1 MAEINY
7 YADIAM
13 NSSDIQMNKNE
24 LQLPVID
31 NEATAPSSP
40 VEGQMYFDTTAGD
53 KTMYFYNG
61 TAWIEMDGSG
71 SGVATIVGGDGID
84 AVKAGTVVTLD
95 STASLS
101 TSAGSFV
108 DFTGSTLTAATG
120 AIAITG
126 DLSATG
132 TPSGATFLRGD
143 NVWATPA
150 GSYTSWTLGA
160 TTGPDN
166 EILDGD
172 DVDIVGTSGIATSIA
187 TVGAKSTVTI
197 DLSDTAVTPG
207 SYTYASLTVDQQG
220 RLTAASSGTAPVT
233 YTLPVSAGG
242 GNSAV
247 VTLDASS
254 GTDSTVTFNGTT
266 NQIAISESTGNNGS
280 ITVGLPN
287 NVVVAGD
294 LTVSG
299 GDITLG
305 GTGRIQGIDT
315 VSAGT
320 DAASKA
326 YVDALVT
333 GGLTFKDGFNAGSGA
348 IDGGGNLTTGA
359 TRVAISVGDYYV
371 VTTSGSFYGS
381 VSLDDGDSVICKQ
394 DAAVGTSDIND
405 WVIVQSDEGVSQF
418 SSGNSIS
425 ASTGQA
431 ITSQT
436 ASVGSVS
443 VQSFAYDGGTNVGH
457 VPTGGS
463 GTTFL
468 RGDGNWV
475 TPTNTGITSISATT
489 NGGALG
495 ASNTLTVNGQLT
507 LAWAGNTGS
516 YVRGDG
522 SLATF
527 PTIPQGDIT
536 EVQSATATA
545 QRGIKV
551 TSPAGPIPVVGL
563 DIIGQTNLASAPATD
578 DELIIYD
585 TSAATNKAVTIANLA
600 SAVQGNN
607 GYATTITAWGGTITH
622 SLGSFD
628 VTVQLYDDTSKETIY
643 AEIDRTTTNAIVV
656 DGNGAVPTGGVRVL
670 VSKIS

>member
-1 MAEINY
+1 MAGINY
-7 YADIAM
+7 YADILM
-13 NSSDIQMNKNE
+13 IGSDIQMNKNE

-61 TAWIEMDGSG
+61 TAWVEMDGSG
-71 SGVATIVGGDGID
+71 SGVSSFKATDGTFID
-84 AVKAGTVVTLD
+84 FAPNA
-95 STASLS
+95 LS
-101 TSAGSFV
+101 
-108 DFTGSTLTAATG
+108 TG
-120 AIAITG
+120 AINLTG

-132 TPSGATFLRGD
+132 TPNANTFLRGD
-143 NVWATPA
+143 NVWATPS

-160 TTGPDN
+160 TTGSDN
-166 EILDGD
+166 EIEDGD

-187 TVGAKSTVTI
+187 TVGAKSTVTV

-242 GNSAV
+242 GNSAI

-266 NQIAISESTGNNGS
+266 GQIAISESTGNNGS

-287 NVVVAGD
+287 DVVIAGD

-315 VSAGT
+315 VTAGT

-326 YVDALVT
+326 YVDGLVT

-348 IDGGGNLTTGA
+348 IDGGGNLTTGGS
-359 TRVAISVGDYYV
+359 RVAISVGDYYV
-371 VTTSGSFYGS
+371 VTTGGSFYGS
-381 VSLDDGDSVICKQ
+381 VTLDDGDSVICKQ
-394 DAAVGTSDIND
+394 DAAAGTSDIND

-418 SSGNSIS
+418 SSNSLGGNSS
-425 ASTGQA
+425 GQA

-436 ASVGSVS
+436 ASVGSVT
-443 VQSFAYDGGTNVGH
+443 VQSFAYNGGSNIGH
-457 VPTGGS
+457 VPPS
-463 GTTFL
+463 GTNTTFL

-475 TPTNTGITSISATT
+475 TPTNTGITSIAATT
-489 NGGALG
+489 DGDSLG
-495 ASNTLTVNGQLT
+495 VSNTLINNGTLT
-507 LAWAGNTGS
+507 LEWQGNTAS

-536 EVQSATATA
+536 DVLPATQSDERGIIVTAT
-545 QRGIKV
+545 G
-551 TSPAGPIPVVGL
+551 GPQPKVGL
-563 DIIGQTNLASAPATD
+563 DIKGTANLGSAPATG

-585 TSAATNKAVTIANLA
+585 VSADTNVALTIANLA
-600 SAVQGNN
+600 SAIQGNN
-607 GYATTITAWGGTITH
+607 GYATTITAWGGTTTH
-622 SLGSFD
+622 NLGTYD
-628 VTVQLYDDTSKETIY
+628 VNVQLYDNTTKETIY
-643 AEIDRTTTNAIVV
+643 ADIDRTTTNAIVV

>member
-61 TAWIEMDGSG
+61 TAWVEMDGSG
-71 SGVATIVGGDGID
+71 SGVSSLIAGAGI
-84 AVKAGTVVTLD
+84 GI
-95 STASLS
+95 S
-101 TSAGSFV
+101 
-108 DFTGSTLTAATG
+108 AATG
-120 AIAITG
+120 NVTVSNTG
-126 DLSATG
+126 VLSVSTSDGTFIDLTPNTASTGAVTVSADLSATG
-132 TPSGATFLRGD
+132 TPSDQKFLRGD

-160 TTGPDN
+160 TTGSDN

-187 TVGAKSTVTI
+187 TAGVKSTVTI

-242 GNSAV
+242 ANSAII
-247 VTLDASS
+247 TLDASS

-315 VSAGT
+315 VTDGT

-326 YVDALVT
+326 YVDGLVT

-348 IDGGGNLTTGA
+348 IDGGGNLTTGGS
-359 TRVAISVGDYYV
+359 RVAISVGDYYV

-381 VSLDDGDSVICKQ
+381 VQLDDGDSVICKQ

-418 SSGNSIS
+418 SSGNSVS

-468 RGDGNWV
+468 RGDGTWV
-475 TPTNTGITSISATT
+475 TPTNTGITSINATT
-489 NGGALG
+489 DGDSLET
-495 ASNTLTVNGQLT
+495 SNTLTGDGTLT
-507 LAWAGNTGS
+507 LAWQGNTGS

-536 EVQSATATA
+536 DVLPATQTDEI
-545 QRGIKV
+545 GIIV
-551 TSPAGPIPVVGL
+551 TSSGGPQPKVGL
-563 DIIGQTNLASAPATD
+563 DIKGTANLGAAPATG
-578 DELIIYD
+578 DEIIIYD
-585 TSAATNKAVTIANLA
+585 TSADTNKALTIANLA
-600 SAVQGNN
+600 SAIQGNN
-607 GYATTITAWGGTITH
+607 GYATTITAWGGTTTH
-622 SLGSFD
+622 NLGTFD
-628 VTVQLYDDTSKETIY
+628 VNVQLYDNTTKETIY
-643 AEIDRTTTNAIVV
+643 ADIDRTTTNAIVV

>member
-40 VEGQMYFDTTAGD
+40 VEGQMYFDTTLGD

-61 TAWIEMDGSG
+61 VAWIEMDGTG
-71 SGVATIVGGDGID
+71 SGVTGFTNAN
-84 AVKAGTVVTLD
+84 GTFVSADVVNTNAKGLV
-95 STASLS
+95 ST
-101 TSAGSFV
+101 GV
-108 DFTGSTLTAATG
+108 
-120 AIAITG
+120 I

-197 DLSDTAVTPG
+197 DLSDTAVTPA

-242 GNSAV
+242 GNSAI

-266 NQIAISESTGNNGS
+266 GQIAISESTGNNGS

-287 NVVVAGD
+287 DVVIAGD

-418 SSGNSIS
+418 SSGNSIT
-425 ASTGQA
+425 ASVGQA

-443 VQSFAYDGGTNVGH
+443 VSSFAYDGGTNVGH

-507 LAWAGNTGS
+507 LAWAGNTAS

-536 EVQSATATA
+536 DVLAATQTDEVGIIVSAT
-545 QRGIKV
+545 G
-551 TSPAGPIPVVGL
+551 GPQPKVGL
-563 DIIGQTNLASAPATD
+563 DIKGTANLGAAPATD

-585 TSAATNKAVTIANLA
+585 TSTDTNKAVTIANLA
-600 SAVQGNN
+600 SAIQGNN
-607 GYATTITAWGGTITH
+607 GYATTITAWGGTTTH
-622 SLGSFD
+622 NLGTFD
-628 VTVQLYDDTSKETIY
+628 VNVQLYDDTTKETIY
-643 AEIDRTTTNAIVV
+643 ADIDRTTTNAIVV

>member
-61 TAWIEMDGSG
+61 TAWIEMDGTG
-71 SGVATIVGGDGID
+71 SGVTSVDTTDGTFITLSPKTAQTG
-84 AVKAGTVVTLD
+84 AVVVT
-95 STASLS
+95 A
-101 TSAGSFV
+101 
-108 DFTGSTLTAATG
+108 
-120 AIAITG
+120 
-126 DLSATG
+126 DLNATG
-132 TPSGATFLRGD
+132 TPDNTKFLRGD
-143 NVWATPA
+143 SVWATPA

-160 TTGPDN
+160 TTGSDD

-172 DVDIVGTSGIATSIA
+172 DVDFVGTSGIATSIA
-187 TVGAKSTVTI
+187 TAGAKSTITI

-326 YVDALVT
+326 YVDGLVT

-348 IDGGGNLTTGA
+348 IDGGGNLTTGGS
-359 TRVAISVGDYYV
+359 RVAISVGDYYV

-394 DAAVGTSDIND
+394 DAAAGTSDIND

-418 SSGNSIS
+418 SSGNSVS

-436 ASVGSVS
+436 ASVGSVT
-443 VQSFAYDGGTNVGH
+443 VQSFAYGGGTNVGH
-457 VPTGGS
+457 VPSGGTG
-463 GTTFL
+463 TKFL
-468 RGDGNWV
+468 RGDGTWQV
-475 TPTNTGITSISATT
+475 PTNTGITSISATT

-495 ASNTLTVNGQLT
+495 ASNTLTANGQLT
-507 LAWAGNTGS
+507 LAWAGNTAS

-536 EVQSATATA
+536 DVLAATQTDEI
-545 QRGIKV
+545 GIIV
-551 TSPAGPIPVVGL
+551 TQTGGPQPKVGL
-563 DIIGQTNLASAPATD
+563 DIKGTANLGAAPATG
-578 DELIIYD
+578 DEIIIYD
-585 TSAATNKAVTIANLA
+585 TSTDTNKALTIANLA
-600 SAVQGNN
+600 SAIQGNN
-607 GYATTITAWGGTITH
+607 GYATTITAWGGTTTH
-622 SLGSFD
+622 NLGTFD
-628 VTVQLYDDTSKETIY
+628 VNVQLYDNTTKETIY
-643 AEIDRTTTNAIVV
+643 ADIDRTTTNAIVV

>member
-1 MAEINY
+1 MAGINY
-7 YADIAM
+7 YANITM
-13 NSSDIQMNKNE
+13 IGSDIQLNKNE

-61 TAWIEMDGSG
+61 TAWIEMDGTG
-71 SGVATIVGGDGID
+71 SGVTSVDTTDGTFITLSPKTAQTG
-84 AVKAGTVVTLD
+84 AVVVT
-95 STASLS
+95 A
-101 TSAGSFV
+101 
-108 DFTGSTLTAATG
+108 
-120 AIAITG
+120 
-126 DLSATG
+126 DLNATG
-132 TPSGATFLRGD
+132 TPDNTKFLRGD
-143 NVWATPA
+143 SVWATPA

-160 TTGPDN
+160 TTGSDN

-187 TVGAKSTVTI
+187 TAGVKSTVTI

-242 GNSAV
+242 GNSAI

-315 VSAGT
+315 VTDGT

-326 YVDALVT
+326 YVDGLVT

-418 SSGNSIS
+418 SSGNSVS

-457 VPTGGS
+457 VPTGGT

-468 RGDGNWV
+468 RGDGAWV

-495 ASNTLTVNGQLT
+495 ASNTLTGNGQLT
-507 LAWAGNTGS
+507 LAWAGNTAS

-536 EVQSATATA
+536 DVLPATQTDEI
-545 QRGIKV
+545 GIIV
-551 TSPAGPIPVVGL
+551 TQTGGPQPKVGL
-563 DIIGQTNLASAPATD
+563 DIKGTANLGAAPATG
-578 DELIIYD
+578 DEIIIYD
-585 TSAATNKAVTIANLA
+585 TSADTNKALTIANLA
-600 SAVQGNN
+600 SAIQGNN
-607 GYATTITAWGGTITH
+607 GYATTITAWGGTTTH
-622 SLGSFD
+622 NLGTFD
-628 VTVQLYDDTSKETIY
+628 VNVQLYDNTTKETIY
-643 AEIDRTTTNAIVV
+643 ADVDRTTTNAIVV

>member
-61 TAWIEMDGSG
+61 TAWIEMDGTG
-71 SGVATIVGGDGID
+71 SGVTSVDTTDGTFITLSPKTAQTG
-84 AVKAGTVVTLD
+84 AVVVT
-95 STASLS
+95 A
-101 TSAGSFV
+101 
-108 DFTGSTLTAATG
+108 
-120 AIAITG
+120 
-126 DLSATG
+126 DLNATG
-132 TPSGATFLRGD
+132 TPDNTKFLRGD
-143 NVWATPA
+143 SVWATPA

-160 TTGPDN
+160 TTGSDD

-172 DVDIVGTSGIATSIA
+172 DVDFVGTSGIATSIA
-187 TVGAKSTVTI
+187 TAGAKSTITI

-326 YVDALVT
+326 YVDGLVT

-348 IDGGGNLTTGA
+348 IDGGGNLTTGGS
-359 TRVAISVGDYYV
+359 RVAISVGDYYV

-381 VSLDDGDSVICKQ
+381 VTLDDGDSVICKQ
-394 DAAVGTSDIND
+394 DAAAGTSDIND
-405 WVIVQSDEGVSQF
+405 WVIVQSDEGVRQF
-418 SSGNSIS
+418 SSGNSVS

-457 VPTGGS
+457 VPSGGTG
-463 GTTFL
+463 TKFL
-468 RGDGNWV
+468 RGDGTWQV
-475 TPTNTGITSISATT
+475 PTNTGITSISATT

-495 ASNTLTVNGQLT
+495 ASNTLTGNGQLT

-536 EVQSATATA
+536 DVLAATQTDEI
-545 QRGIKV
+545 GIIV
-551 TSPAGPIPVVGL
+551 TQTGGPQPKVGL
-563 DIIGQTNLASAPATD
+563 DIKGTANLGAAPATG
-578 DELIIYD
+578 DEIIIYD
-585 TSAATNKAVTIANLA
+585 TSTDTNKALTIANLA
-600 SAVQGNN
+600 SAIQGNN
-607 GYATTITAWGGTITH
+607 GYATTITAWGGTTTH
-622 SLGSFD
+622 NLGTFD
-628 VTVQLYDDTSKETIY
+628 VNVQLYDNTTKETIY
-643 AEIDRTTTNAIVV
+643 ADIDRTTTNAIVV

>member
-1 MAEINY
+1 MAGINY

-61 TAWIEMDGSG
+61 TAWIEMDGTG
-71 SGVATIVGGDGID
+71 SGVTSVDTTDGTFIDLSPKSATAG
-84 AVKAGTVVTLD
+84 AVVVT
-95 STASLS
+95 AE
-101 TSAGSFV
+101 
-108 DFTGSTLTAATG
+108 
-120 AIAITG
+120 
-126 DLSATG
+126 LSATG
-132 TPSGATFLRGD
+132 TPTATKFLRGD

-160 TTGPDN
+160 TTGSDN

-187 TVGAKSTVTI
+187 TAGAKSTVTV
-197 DLSDTAVTPG
+197 DLSDTTVNPG

-242 GNSAV
+242 GNSAI

-266 NQIAISESTGNNGS
+266 GEIAISESTGNNGS

-287 NVVVAGD
+287 NVVIAGD

-315 VSAGT
+315 ITDGT

-326 YVDALVT
+326 YVDGLVA

-359 TRVAISVGDYYV
+359 SRVAVSIGDYYV

-381 VSLDDGDSVICKQ
+381 VSLDVGDSVIAKL
-394 DAAVGTSDIND
+394 DAAQGTSDIDD
-405 WVIVQSDEGVSQF
+405 WVIIQGDEGVSQF
-418 SSGNSIS
+418 SSGNAVS

-436 ASVGSVS
+436 ASVGSVT
-443 VQSFAYDGGTNVGH
+443 VQSFPYNGGSNVGH
-457 VPTGGS
+457 VPSGG
-463 GTTFL
+463 TNAKFL
-468 RGDGNWV
+468 RGDGTWV
-475 TPTNTGITSISATT
+475 TPTNTGITSINATT
-489 NGGALG
+489 DGDSLET
-495 ASNTLTVNGQLT
+495 SNTLTGNGTLT
-507 LAWAGNTGS
+507 LAWQGNTVS

-536 EVQSATATA
+536 DVLPATQSDEI
-545 QRGIKV
+545 GIIV
-551 TSPAGPIPVVGL
+551 TSSGGPQPKVGL
-563 DIIGQTNLASAPATD
+563 DIKGTTNLGAAPATG
-578 DELIIYD
+578 DEIIIYD
-585 TSAATNKAVTIANLA
+585 TSADTNKALTIANLA
-600 SAVQGNN
+600 SAIQGNN
-607 GYATTITAWGGTITH
+607 GYATTITAWGGTTTH
-622 SLGSFD
+622 NLGTYD
-628 VTVQLYDDTSKETIY
+628 VNVQLYDNTTKETIY
-643 AEIDRTTTNAIVV
+643 ADIDRTSTNAIVV

>member
-61 TAWIEMDGSG
+61 TAWIEMDGTG
-71 SGVATIVGGDGID
+71 SGVTSVDTSDGTFVNLSPKTATTG
-84 AVKAGTVVTLD
+84 AVVVT
-95 STASLS
+95 A
-101 TSAGSFV
+101 
-108 DFTGSTLTAATG
+108 
-120 AIAITG
+120 
-126 DLSATG
+126 DLSASG
-132 TPSGATFLRGD
+132 TPGNNVFLRGD

-160 TTGPDN
+160 TTGSDN
-166 EILDGD
+166 EIIDGD

-187 TVGAKSTVTI
+187 TAGAKSTVTI

-220 RLTAASSGTAPVT
+220 RLTAASSGTAPLT
-233 YTLPVSAGG
+233 YTLPVKAGG
-242 GNSAV
+242 ANSAV
-247 VTLDASS
+247 IDLLNSS
-254 GTDSTVTFNGTT
+254 GTSNTVTFNGTT
-266 NQIAISESTGNNGS
+266 NQIAISESTGVNGS

-326 YVDALVT
+326 YVDGLVT
-333 GGLTFKDGFNAGSGA
+333 GGLTFKDGFNAGTGA

-359 TRVAISVGDYYV
+359 ARVAISVGDYYV

-394 DAAVGTSDIND
+394 DAAAGTSDIND

-418 SSGNSIS
+418 SSGNSVS
-425 ASTGQA
+425 ASSGQA

-436 ASVGSVS
+436 ASVGSVT

-457 VPTGGS
+457 VPSGGS
-463 GTTFL
+463 SSTFL

-475 TPTNTGITSISATT
+475 TPTNTGLTSINATT

-495 ASNTLTVNGQLT
+495 QSNTLTVNGTMT
-507 LAWAGNTGS
+507 LAWQGNTAS

-536 EVQSATATA
+536 DVLPATQSDEV
-545 QRGIKV
+545 GIIV
-551 TSPAGPIPVVGL
+551 TTPGGPQPKIGL
-563 DIIGQTNLASAPATD
+563 DIKGTANLGAAPATG
-578 DELIIYD
+578 DEIIIYD
-585 TSAATNKAVTIANLA
+585 TSADANKALTIANLA
-600 SAVQGNN
+600 SAIQGNN
-607 GYATTITAWGGTITH
+607 GYATTITAWGGTTTH
-622 SLGSFD
+622 NLGTYD
-628 VTVQLYDDTSKETIY
+628 VNVQLYDNTTKETIY
-643 AEIDRTTTNAIVV
+643 ADIDRTTTNAIVV

>member
-1 MAEINY
+1 MAGINY
-7 YADIAM
+7 YADILM
-13 NSSDIQMNKNE
+13 IGSDIQMNKNE

-61 TAWIEMDGSG
+61 TAWVEMDGSG
-71 SGVATIVGGDGID
+71 SGVSSFKATDGTFID
-84 AVKAGTVVTLD
+84 FAPNA
-95 STASLS
+95 LS
-101 TSAGSFV
+101 
-108 DFTGSTLTAATG
+108 TG
-120 AIAITG
+120 AINLTG

-132 TPSGATFLRGD
+132 TPNANTFLRGD
-143 NVWATPA
+143 NVWATPS

-160 TTGPDN
+160 TTGSDN
-166 EILDGD
+166 EIEDGD

-187 TVGAKSTVTI
+187 TVGAKSTVTV

-242 GNSAV
+242 GNSAI

-266 NQIAISESTGNNGS
+266 GQIAISESTGNNGS

-287 NVVVAGD
+287 DVVIAGD

-315 VSAGT
+315 VTAGT

-326 YVDALVT
+326 YVDGLVT

-348 IDGGGNLTTGA
+348 IDGGGNLTTGGS
-359 TRVAISVGDYYV
+359 RVAISVGDYYV
-371 VTTSGSFYGS
+371 VTTGGSFYGS
-381 VSLDDGDSVICKQ
+381 VTLDDGDSVICKQ
-394 DAAVGTSDIND
+394 DAAAGTSDIND
-405 WVIVQSDEGVSQF
+405 WVIVQSYEGVSQF
-418 SSGNSIS
+418 SSNSLGGNSS
-425 ASTGQA
+425 GQA

-436 ASVGSVS
+436 ASVGSVT
-443 VQSFAYDGGTNVGH
+443 VQSFAYNGGSNIGH
-457 VPTGGS
+457 VPPS
-463 GTTFL
+463 GTNTTFL

-475 TPTNTGITSISATT
+475 TPTNTGITSIAATT
-489 NGGALG
+489 DGDSLG
-495 ASNTLTVNGQLT
+495 VSNTLINNGTLT
-507 LAWAGNTGS
+507 LEWQGNTAS

-536 EVQSATATA
+536 DVLPATQSDERGIIVTAT
-545 QRGIKV
+545 G
-551 TSPAGPIPVVGL
+551 GPQPKVGL
-563 DIIGQTNLASAPATD
+563 DIKGTANLGSAPATG

-585 TSAATNKAVTIANLA
+585 VSADTNVALTIANLA
-600 SAVQGNN
+600 SAIQGNN
-607 GYATTITAWGGTITH
+607 GYATTITAWGGTTTH
-622 SLGSFD
+622 NLGTYD
-628 VTVQLYDDTSKETIY
+628 VNVQLYDNTTKETIY
-643 AEIDRTTTNAIVV
+643 ADIDRTTTNAIVV
-656 DGNGAVPTGGVRVL
+656 DGNGAIPTGGVRVL

>member
-61 TAWIEMDGSG
+61 TAWIEMDGTG
-71 SGVATIVGGDGID
+71 SGVTSVDTTDGTFITLSPKTAQTG
-84 AVKAGTVVTLD
+84 AVVVT
-95 STASLS
+95 A
-101 TSAGSFV
+101 
-108 DFTGSTLTAATG
+108 
-120 AIAITG
+120 
-126 DLSATG
+126 DLNATG
-132 TPSGATFLRGD
+132 TPDNTKFLRGD
-143 NVWATPA
+143 SVWATPA

-160 TTGPDN
+160 TTGSDD

-172 DVDIVGTSGIATSIA
+172 DVDFVGTSGIATSIA
-187 TVGAKSTVTI
+187 TAGAKSTITI

-326 YVDALVT
+326 YVDGLVT

-348 IDGGGNLTTGA
+348 IDGGGNLTTGGS
-359 TRVAISVGDYYV
+359 RVAISVGDYYV

-381 VSLDDGDSVICKQ
+381 VTLDDGDSVICKQ
-394 DAAVGTSDIND
+394 DAAAGTSDIND

-418 SSGNSIS
+418 SSGNAVS
-425 ASTGQA
+425 ASVGAA

-443 VQSFAYDGGTNVGH
+443 VQSFAYDGGSNVGH
-457 VPTGGS
+457 VPSGGTG
-463 GTTFL
+463 TKFL
-468 RGDGNWV
+468 RGDGTWQV
-475 TPTNTGITSISATT
+475 PTNTGITSISATT

-495 ASNTLTVNGQLT
+495 ASNTLTANGQLT
-507 LAWAGNTGS
+507 LAWAGNTAS

-536 EVQSATATA
+536 DVLPATQTDEI
-545 QRGIKV
+545 GIIV
-551 TSPAGPIPVVGL
+551 TQTGGPQPKVGL
-563 DIIGQTNLASAPATD
+563 DIKGTANLGAAPATG
-578 DELIIYD
+578 DEIIIYD
-585 TSAATNKAVTIANLA
+585 TSADTNKALTIANLA
-600 SAVQGNN
+600 SAIQGNN
-607 GYATTITAWGGTITH
+607 GYATTITAWGGTTTH
-622 SLGSFD
+622 NLGTFD
-628 VTVQLYDDTSKETIY
+628 VNVQLYDNTTKETIY
-643 AEIDRTTTNAIVV
+643 ADIDRTTTNAIVV

>member
-443 VQSFAYDGGTNVGH
+443 VSSFAYDGGTNVGH

-536 EVQSATATA
+536 EVQSATAAA

-600 SAVQGNN
+600 SAIQGNN
-607 GYATTITAWGGTITH
+607 GYATTITAWGGTTTH
-622 SLGSFD
+622 NLGTFD
-628 VTVQLYDDTSKETIY
+628 VNVQLYDNTTKETIY
-643 AEIDRTTTNAIVV
+643 ADIDRTTTNAIVV

>member
-61 TAWIEMDGSG
+61 TAWIEMDGTG
-71 SGVATIVGGDGID
+71 SGVTSVDTTDGTFITLSPKTAQTG
-84 AVKAGTVVTLD
+84 AVVVT
-95 STASLS
+95 A
-101 TSAGSFV
+101 
-108 DFTGSTLTAATG
+108 
-120 AIAITG
+120 
-126 DLSATG
+126 DLNATG
-132 TPSGATFLRGD
+132 TPDNTKFLRGD
-143 NVWATPA
+143 SVWATPA

-160 TTGPDN
+160 TTGSDD

-172 DVDIVGTSGIATSIA
+172 DVDFVGTSGIATSIA
-187 TVGAKSTVTI
+187 TAGAKSTITI

-326 YVDALVT
+326 YVDGLVT

-348 IDGGGNLTTGA
+348 IDGGGNLTTGGS
-359 TRVAISVGDYYV
+359 RVAISVGDYYV

-381 VSLDDGDSVICKQ
+381 VQLDDGDSVICKQ
-394 DAAVGTSDIND
+394 DAAAGTSDIND

-418 SSGNSIS
+418 SSGNAVS

-457 VPTGGS
+457 VPSGGTG
-463 GTTFL
+463 TKFL
-468 RGDGNWV
+468 RGDGTWQV
-475 TPTNTGITSISATT
+475 PTNTGITSISATT

-495 ASNTLTVNGQLT
+495 ASNTLTANGQLT
-507 LAWAGNTGS
+507 LAWAGNTAS

-536 EVQSATATA
+536 DVLPATQTDEI
-545 QRGIKV
+545 GIIV
-551 TSPAGPIPVVGL
+551 TQTGGPQPKVGL
-563 DIIGQTNLASAPATD
+563 DIKGTANLGAAPATG
-578 DELIIYD
+578 DEIIIYD
-585 TSAATNKAVTIANLA
+585 TSTDTNKALTIANLA
-600 SAVQGNN
+600 SAIQGNN
-607 GYATTITAWGGTITH
+607 GYATTITAWGGTTTH
-622 SLGSFD
+622 NLGTFD
-628 VTVQLYDDTSKETIY
+628 VNVQLYDNTTKETIY
-643 AEIDRTTTNAIVV
+643 ADIDRTTTNAIVV

>member
-1 MAEINY
+1 MAGINY

-61 TAWIEMDGSG
+61 TAWIEMDGTG
-71 SGVATIVGGDGID
+71 SGVTSVDTTDGTFIDLSPKSATAG
-84 AVKAGTVVTLD
+84 AVVVT
-95 STASLS
+95 AE
-101 TSAGSFV
+101 
-108 DFTGSTLTAATG
+108 
-120 AIAITG
+120 
-126 DLSATG
+126 LSATG
-132 TPSGATFLRGD
+132 TPTATKFLRGD

-160 TTGPDN
+160 TTGSDN

-187 TVGAKSTVTI
+187 TAGAKSTVTV
-197 DLSDTAVTPG
+197 DLSDTTVNPG

-242 GNSAV
+242 GNSAI

-266 NQIAISESTGNNGS
+266 GEIAISESTGNNGS

-287 NVVVAGD
+287 NVVIAGD

-315 VSAGT
+315 ITDGT

-326 YVDALVT
+326 YVDGLVA

-359 TRVAISVGDYYV
+359 SRVAVSIGDYYV

-381 VSLDDGDSVICKQ
+381 VSLDVGDSVIAKL
-394 DAAVGTSDIND
+394 DAAQGTSDIDD
-405 WVIVQSDEGVSQF
+405 WVIIQGDEGVSQF
-418 SSGNSIS
+418 SSGNAVS

-436 ASVGSVS
+436 ASVGSVT
-443 VQSFAYDGGTNVGH
+443 VQSFPYNGSSNVGH
-457 VPTGGS
+457 VPSGG
-463 GTTFL
+463 TNAKFL
-468 RGDGNWV
+468 RGDGTWV
-475 TPTNTGITSISATT
+475 TPTNTGITSINATT
-489 NGGALG
+489 DGDSLET
-495 ASNTLTVNGQLT
+495 SNTLTGNGTLT
-507 LAWAGNTGS
+507 LAWQGNTGS

-536 EVQSATATA
+536 DVLPATQSDEI
-545 QRGIKV
+545 GIIV
-551 TSPAGPIPVVGL
+551 TSSGGPQPKVGL
-563 DIIGQTNLASAPATD
+563 DIKGTTNLGAAPATG
-578 DELIIYD
+578 DEIIIYD
-585 TSAATNKAVTIANLA
+585 TSADTNKALTIANLA
-600 SAVQGNN
+600 SAIQGNN
-607 GYATTITAWGGTITH
+607 GYATTITAWGGTTTH
-622 SLGSFD
+622 NLGTYD
-628 VTVQLYDDTSKETIY
+628 VNVQLYDNTTKETIY
-643 AEIDRTTTNAIVV
+643 ADIDRTSTNAIVV

>member
-61 TAWIEMDGSG
+61 TAWIEMDGTG
-71 SGVATIVGGDGID
+71 SGVTSVDTTDGTFITLSPKTAQTG
-84 AVKAGTVVTLD
+84 AVVVT
-95 STASLS
+95 A
-101 TSAGSFV
+101 
-108 DFTGSTLTAATG
+108 
-120 AIAITG
+120 
-126 DLSATG
+126 DLNATG
-132 TPSGATFLRGD
+132 TPDNTKFLRGD
-143 NVWATPA
+143 SVWATPA

-160 TTGPDN
+160 TTGSDD

-172 DVDIVGTSGIATSIA
+172 DVDFVGTSGIATSIA
-187 TVGAKSTVTI
+187 TAGAKSTITI

-326 YVDALVT
+326 YVDGLVT

-348 IDGGGNLTTGA
+348 IDGGGNLTTGGS
-359 TRVAISVGDYYV
+359 RVAISVGDYYV

-381 VSLDDGDSVICKQ
+381 VTLDDGDSVICKQ
-394 DAAVGTSDIND
+394 DAAAGTSDIND

-418 SSGNSIS
+418 SSGNAVS
-425 ASTGQA
+425 ASVGAA

-443 VQSFAYDGGTNVGH
+443 VQSFAYDGGSNVGH
-457 VPTGGS
+457 VPSGGTG
-463 GTTFL
+463 TKFL
-468 RGDGNWV
+468 RGDGTWQV
-475 TPTNTGITSISATT
+475 PTNTGITSISATT

-495 ASNTLTVNGQLT
+495 ASNTLTANGQLT
-507 LAWAGNTGS
+507 LAWAGNTSS

-527 PTIPQGDIT
+527 PAIPQGDIT
-536 EVQSATATA
+536 DVLAATQTDEI
-545 QRGIKV
+545 GIIV
-551 TSPAGPIPVVGL
+551 TQTGGPQPKVGL
-563 DIIGQTNLASAPATD
+563 DIKGTANLGAAPATG
-578 DELIIYD
+578 DEIIIYD
-585 TSAATNKAVTIANLA
+585 TSADTNKALTIANLA
-600 SAVQGNN
+600 SAIQGNN
-607 GYATTITAWGGTITH
+607 GYATTITAWGGTTTH
-622 SLGSFD
+622 NLGTFD
-628 VTVQLYDDTSKETIY
+628 VNVQLYDNTTKETIY
-643 AEIDRTTTNAIVV
+643 ADIDRTTTNAIVV

>member
-40 VEGQMYFDTTAGD
+40 VEGQMYFDTTLGD

-61 TAWIEMDGSG
+61 VAWIEMDGTG
-71 SGVATIVGGDGID
+71 SGVTGFTNAN
-84 AVKAGTVVTLD
+84 GTFVSADVVNTNAKGLV
-95 STASLS
+95 ST
-101 TSAGSFV
+101 GV
-108 DFTGSTLTAATG
+108 
-120 AIAITG
+120 I

-287 NVVVAGD
+287 DVVIAGD

-381 VSLDDGDSVICKQ
+381 VTLDDGDSVICKQ

-418 SSGNSIS
+418 SSGNSIT
-425 ASTGQA
+425 ASVGQA

-443 VQSFAYDGGTNVGH
+443 VSSFAYDGGTNVGH

-536 EVQSATATA
+536 DVLAATQTDEVGIIVSAT
-545 QRGIKV
+545 G
-551 TSPAGPIPVVGL
+551 GPQPKVGL
-563 DIIGQTNLASAPATD
+563 DIKGTANLGAAPATD

-585 TSAATNKAVTIANLA
+585 TSTDTNKAVTIANLA
-600 SAVQGNN
+600 SAIQGNN
-607 GYATTITAWGGTITH
+607 GYATTITAWGGTTTH
-622 SLGSFD
+622 NLGTFD
-628 VTVQLYDDTSKETIY
+628 VNVQLYDDTTKETIY
-643 AEIDRTTTNAIVV
+643 ADIDRTTTNAIVV

>member
-61 TAWIEMDGSG
+61 TAWIEMDGTG
-71 SGVATIVGGDGID
+71 SGVTSVDTTDGTFITLSPKTAQTG
-84 AVKAGTVVTLD
+84 AVVVT
-95 STASLS
+95 A
-101 TSAGSFV
+101 
-108 DFTGSTLTAATG
+108 
-120 AIAITG
+120 
-126 DLSATG
+126 DLNATG
-132 TPSGATFLRGD
+132 TPDNTKFLRGD
-143 NVWATPA
+143 SVWATPA

-160 TTGPDN
+160 TTGSDD

-172 DVDIVGTSGIATSIA
+172 DVDFVGTSGIATSIA
-187 TVGAKSTVTI
+187 TAGAKSTITI

-326 YVDALVT
+326 YVDGLVT

-348 IDGGGNLTTGA
+348 IDGGGNLTTGGS
-359 TRVAISVGDYYV
+359 RVAISVGDYYV

-394 DAAVGTSDIND
+394 DAAAGTSDIND

-418 SSGNSIS
+418 SSGNSVS

-443 VQSFAYDGGTNVGH
+443 VQSFAYGGGTNVGH
-457 VPTGGS
+457 VPSGGTG
-463 GTTFL
+463 TKFL
-468 RGDGNWV
+468 RGDGTWQV
-475 TPTNTGITSISATT
+475 PTNTGITSISATT

-495 ASNTLTVNGQLT
+495 ASNTLTANGQLT
-507 LAWAGNTGS
+507 LAWAGNTSS

-527 PTIPQGDIT
+527 PAIPQGDIT
-536 EVQSATATA
+536 DVLAATQTDEI
-545 QRGIKV
+545 GIIV
-551 TSPAGPIPVVGL
+551 TQTGGPQPKVGL
-563 DIIGQTNLASAPATD
+563 DIKGTANLGAAPATG
-578 DELIIYD
+578 DEIIIYD
-585 TSAATNKAVTIANLA
+585 TSTDTNKALTIANLA
-600 SAVQGNN
+600 SAIQGNN
-607 GYATTITAWGGTITH
+607 GYATTITAWGGTTTH
-622 SLGSFD
+622 NLGTFD
-628 VTVQLYDDTSKETIY
+628 VNVQLYDNTTKETIY
-643 AEIDRTTTNAIVV
+643 ADIDRTTTNAIVV

>member
-40 VEGQMYFDTTAGD
+40 VEGQMYFDTTLGD

-61 TAWIEMDGSG
+61 VAWIEMDGTG
-71 SGVATIVGGDGID
+71 SGVTGFTNAN
-84 AVKAGTVVTLD
+84 GTFVSADVVNTNAKGLV
-95 STASLS
+95 ST
-101 TSAGSFV
+101 GV
-108 DFTGSTLTAATG
+108 
-120 AIAITG
+120 I

-242 GNSAV
+242 GNSAI

-266 NQIAISESTGNNGS
+266 GQIAISESTGNNGS

-287 NVVVAGD
+287 DVVIAGD

-418 SSGNSIS
+418 SSGNSIT
-425 ASTGQA
+425 ASVGQA

-443 VQSFAYDGGTNVGH
+443 VSSFAYDGGTNVGH

-536 EVQSATATA
+536 DVLAATQTDEVGIIVSAT
-545 QRGIKV
+545 G
-551 TSPAGPIPVVGL
+551 GPQPKVGL
-563 DIIGQTNLASAPATD
+563 DIKGTANLGAAPATD

-585 TSAATNKAVTIANLA
+585 TSTDTNKAVTIANLA
-600 SAVQGNN
+600 SAIQGNN
-607 GYATTITAWGGTITH
+607 GYATTITAWGGTTTH
-622 SLGSFD
+622 NLGTFD
-628 VTVQLYDDTSKETIY
+628 VNVQLYDDTTKETIY
-643 AEIDRTTTNAIVV
+643 ADIDRTTTNAIVV

>member
-600 SAVQGNN
+600 SAIQGNN
-607 GYATTITAWGGTITH
+607 GYATTITAWGGTTTH
-622 SLGSFD
+622 NLGTFD
-628 VTVQLYDDTSKETIY
+628 VNVQLYDNTTKETIY
-643 AEIDRTTTNAIVV
+643 ADIDRTTTNAIVV

>member
-7 YADIAM
+7 YAGITM
-13 NSSDIQMNKNE
+13 VGSDIQLNKNE

-61 TAWIEMDGSG
+61 TAWIEMDGTG
-71 SGVATIVGGDGID
+71 SGVTSVDTTDGTFITLSPKTAQTG
-84 AVKAGTVVTLD
+84 AVVVT
-95 STASLS
+95 A
-101 TSAGSFV
+101 
-108 DFTGSTLTAATG
+108 
-120 AIAITG
+120 
-126 DLSATG
+126 DLNATG
-132 TPSGATFLRGD
+132 TPDNTKFLRGD
-143 NVWATPA
+143 SVWATPA

-160 TTGPDN
+160 TTGSDD

-172 DVDIVGTSGIATSIA
+172 DVDFVGTSGIATSIA
-187 TVGAKSTVTI
+187 TAGAKSTITI

-326 YVDALVT
+326 YVDGLVT

-348 IDGGGNLTTGA
+348 IDGGGNLTTGGS
-359 TRVAISVGDYYV
+359 RVAISVGDYYV

-394 DAAVGTSDIND
+394 DAAAGTSDIND

-418 SSGNSIS
+418 SSGNSVS

-457 VPTGGS
+457 VPSGGTG
-463 GTTFL
+463 TKFL
-468 RGDGNWV
+468 RGDGTWQV
-475 TPTNTGITSISATT
+475 PTNTGITSISATT

-495 ASNTLTVNGQLT
+495 ASNTLTGNGQLT

-536 EVQSATATA
+536 DVLAATQTDEI
-545 QRGIKV
+545 GIIV
-551 TSPAGPIPVVGL
+551 TQTGGPQPKVGL
-563 DIIGQTNLASAPATD
+563 DIKGTANLGAAPATG
-578 DELIIYD
+578 DEIIIYD
-585 TSAATNKAVTIANLA
+585 TSTDTNKALTIANLA
-600 SAVQGNN
+600 SAIQGNN
-607 GYATTITAWGGTITH
+607 GYATTITAWGGTTTH
-622 SLGSFD
+622 NLGTFD
-628 VTVQLYDDTSKETIY
+628 VNVQLYDNTTKETIY
-643 AEIDRTTTNAIVV
+643 ADIDRTTTNAIVV

>member
-1 MAEINY
+1 MAGINY
-7 YADIAM
+7 YADILM
-13 NSSDIQMNKNE
+13 IGSDIQMNKNE

-61 TAWIEMDGSG
+61 TAWVEMDGSG
-71 SGVATIVGGDGID
+71 SGVSSFKATDGTFID
-84 AVKAGTVVTLD
+84 FAPNA
-95 STASLS
+95 LS
-101 TSAGSFV
+101 
-108 DFTGSTLTAATG
+108 TG
-120 AIAITG
+120 AINLTG

-132 TPSGATFLRGD
+132 TPNANTFLRGD
-143 NVWATPA
+143 NVWATPS

-160 TTGPDN
+160 TTGSDN
-166 EILDGD
+166 EIEDGD

-187 TVGAKSTVTI
+187 TVGAKSTVTV

-242 GNSAV
+242 GNSAI

-266 NQIAISESTGNNGS
+266 GQIAISESTGNNGS

-287 NVVVAGD
+287 DVVIAGD

-315 VSAGT
+315 VTAGT

-326 YVDALVT
+326 YVDGLVT

-348 IDGGGNLTTGA
+348 IDGGGNLTTGGS
-359 TRVAISVGDYYV
+359 RVAISVGDYYV
-371 VTTSGSFYGS
+371 VTTGGSFYGS
-381 VSLDDGDSVICKQ
+381 VTLDDGDSVICKQ
-394 DAAVGTSDIND
+394 DAAAGTSDIND

-418 SSGNSIS
+418 SSNSLGGNSS
-425 ASTGQA
+425 GQA

-436 ASVGSVS
+436 ASVGSVT
-443 VQSFAYDGGTNVGH
+443 VQSFAYNGGSNIGH
-457 VPTGGS
+457 VPPS
-463 GTTFL
+463 GTNTTFL

-475 TPTNTGITSISATT
+475 TPTNTGITSIAATT
-489 NGGALG
+489 DGDSLG
-495 ASNTLTVNGQLT
+495 VSNTLINNGTLT
-507 LAWAGNTGS
+507 LEWQGNTAS

-536 EVQSATATA
+536 DVLPATQSDERGIIVTAT
-545 QRGIKV
+545 G
-551 TSPAGPIPVVGL
+551 GPQPKVGL
-563 DIIGQTNLASAPATD
+563 DIKGTANLGSAPATG

-585 TSAATNKAVTIANLA
+585 VSADTNVALTIANLA
-600 SAVQGNN
+600 SAIQGNN
-607 GYATTITAWGGTITH
+607 GYATTITAWGGTTTH
-622 SLGSFD
+622 NLGTYD
-628 VTVQLYDDTSKETIY
+628 VNVQLYDNTTKETIY
-643 AEIDRTTTNAIVV
+643 ADIDRTTTNAIVV
-656 DGNGAVPTGGVRVL
+656 DGNGAIPTGGVRVL

>member
-1 MAEINY
+1 MAGINY

-61 TAWIEMDGSG
+61 TAWIEMDGTG
-71 SGVATIVGGDGID
+71 SGVTSVDTTDGTFIDLSPKSATAG
-84 AVKAGTVVTLD
+84 AVVVT
-95 STASLS
+95 AE
-101 TSAGSFV
+101 
-108 DFTGSTLTAATG
+108 
-120 AIAITG
+120 
-126 DLSATG
+126 LSATG
-132 TPSGATFLRGD
+132 TPTATKFLRGD

-160 TTGPDN
+160 TTGSDN

-187 TVGAKSTVTI
+187 TAGAKSTVTV
-197 DLSDTAVTPG
+197 DLSDTTVNPG

-242 GNSAV
+242 GNSAI

-266 NQIAISESTGNNGS
+266 GEIAISESTGNNGS

-287 NVVVAGD
+287 NVVIAGD

-315 VSAGT
+315 ITDGT

-326 YVDALVT
+326 YVDGLVA

-359 TRVAISVGDYYV
+359 SRVAVSIGDYYV

-381 VSLDDGDSVICKQ
+381 VSLDVGDSVIAKL
-394 DAAVGTSDIND
+394 DAAQGTSDIDD
-405 WVIVQSDEGVSQF
+405 WVIIQGDEGVSQF
-418 SSGNSIS
+418 SSGNAVS

-436 ASVGSVS
+436 ASVGSVT
-443 VQSFAYDGGTNVGH
+443 VQSFPYNGGSNVGH
-457 VPTGGS
+457 VPSGG
-463 GTTFL
+463 TNAKFL
-468 RGDGNWV
+468 RGDGTWV
-475 TPTNTGITSISATT
+475 TPTNTGITSINATT
-489 NGGALG
+489 DGNSLET
-495 ASNTLTVNGQLT
+495 SNTLTGNGTLT
-507 LAWAGNTGS
+507 LAWQGNTGS

-536 EVQSATATA
+536 DVLPATQSDEI
-545 QRGIKV
+545 GIIV
-551 TSPAGPIPVVGL
+551 TSSGGPQPKVGL
-563 DIIGQTNLASAPATD
+563 DIKGTTNLGAAPATG
-578 DELIIYD
+578 DEIIIYD
-585 TSAATNKAVTIANLA
+585 TSADTNKALTIANLA
-600 SAVQGNN
+600 SAIQGNN
-607 GYATTITAWGGTITH
+607 GYATTITAWGGTTTH
-622 SLGSFD
+622 NLGTYD
-628 VTVQLYDDTSKETIY
+628 VNVQLYDNTTKETIY
-643 AEIDRTTTNAIVV
+643 ADIDRTSTNAIVV

>member
-1 MAEINY
+1 MAGINY

-61 TAWIEMDGSG
+61 TAWIEMDGTG
-71 SGVATIVGGDGID
+71 SGVTSVDTTDGTFIDLSPKSATAG
-84 AVKAGTVVTLD
+84 AVVVT
-95 STASLS
+95 AE
-101 TSAGSFV
+101 
-108 DFTGSTLTAATG
+108 
-120 AIAITG
+120 
-126 DLSATG
+126 LSATG
-132 TPSGATFLRGD
+132 TPTATKFLRGD

-160 TTGPDN
+160 TTGSDN

-187 TVGAKSTVTI
+187 TAGAKSTVTV
-197 DLSDTAVTPG
+197 DLSDTTVNPG

-242 GNSAV
+242 GNSAI

-266 NQIAISESTGNNGS
+266 GEIAISESTGNNGS

-287 NVVVAGD
+287 NVVIAGD

-315 VSAGT
+315 ITDGT

-326 YVDALVT
+326 YVDGLVA

-359 TRVAISVGDYYV
+359 SRVAVSIGDYYV

-381 VSLDDGDSVICKQ
+381 VSLDVGDSVIAKL
-394 DAAVGTSDIND
+394 DAAQGTSDIDD
-405 WVIVQSDEGVSQF
+405 WVIIQGDEGVSQF
-418 SSGNSIS
+418 SSGNAVS

-436 ASVGSVS
+436 ASVGSVT
-443 VQSFAYDGGTNVGH
+443 VQSFPYNGGSNVGH
-457 VPTGGS
+457 VPSGG
-463 GTTFL
+463 TNAKFL
-468 RGDGNWV
+468 RGDGTWV
-475 TPTNTGITSISATT
+475 TPTNTGITSINATT
-489 NGGALG
+489 DGDSLET
-495 ASNTLTVNGQLT
+495 SNTLTGNGTLT
-507 LAWAGNTGS
+507 LAWQGNTGS

-536 EVQSATATA
+536 DVLPATQSDEI
-545 QRGIKV
+545 GIIV
-551 TSPAGPIPVVGL
+551 TSSGGPQPKVGL
-563 DIIGQTNLASAPATD
+563 DIKGTTNLGAAPATG
-578 DELIIYD
+578 DEIIIYD
-585 TSAATNKAVTIANLA
+585 TSADTNKALTIANLA
-600 SAVQGNN
+600 SAIQGNN
-607 GYATTITAWGGTITH
+607 GYATTITAWGGTTTH
-622 SLGSFD
+622 NLGTYD
-628 VTVQLYDDTSKETIY
+628 VNVQLYDNTTKETIY
-643 AEIDRTTTNAIVV
+643 ADIDRTSTNAIVV

>member
-61 TAWIEMDGSG
+61 TAWIEMDGTG
-71 SGVATIVGGDGID
+71 SGVTSVDTTDGTFITLSPKTAQTG
-84 AVKAGTVVTLD
+84 AVVVT
-95 STASLS
+95 A
-101 TSAGSFV
+101 
-108 DFTGSTLTAATG
+108 
-120 AIAITG
+120 
-126 DLSATG
+126 DLNATG
-132 TPSGATFLRGD
+132 TPDNTKFLRGD
-143 NVWATPA
+143 SVWATPA

-160 TTGPDN
+160 TTGSDD

-172 DVDIVGTSGIATSIA
+172 DVDFVGTSGIATSIA
-187 TVGAKSTVTI
+187 TAGAKSTITI

-326 YVDALVT
+326 YVDGLVT

-348 IDGGGNLTTGA
+348 IDGGGNLTTGGS
-359 TRVAISVGDYYV
+359 RVAISVGDYYV

-394 DAAVGTSDIND
+394 DAAAGTSDIND

-418 SSGNSIS
+418 SSGNSVS

-457 VPTGGS
+457 VPSGGTG
-463 GTTFL
+463 TKFL
-468 RGDGNWV
+468 RGDGTWQV
-475 TPTNTGITSISATT
+475 PTNTGITSISATT

-495 ASNTLTVNGQLT
+495 ASNTLTGNGQLT

-536 EVQSATATA
+536 DVLAATQTDEI
-545 QRGIKV
+545 GIIV
-551 TSPAGPIPVVGL
+551 TQTGGPQPKVGL
-563 DIIGQTNLASAPATD
+563 DIKGTANLGAAPATG
-578 DELIIYD
+578 DEIIIYD
-585 TSAATNKAVTIANLA
+585 TSTDTNKALTIANLA
-600 SAVQGNN
+600 SAIQGNN
-607 GYATTITAWGGTITH
+607 GYATTITAWGGTTTH
-622 SLGSFD
+622 NLGTFD
-628 VTVQLYDDTSKETIY
+628 VNVQLYDNTTKETIY
-643 AEIDRTTTNAIVV
+643 ADIDRTTTNAIVV

>member
-40 VEGQMYFDTTAGD
+40 VEGQMYFDTTLGD

-61 TAWIEMDGSG
+61 VAWIEMDGTG
-71 SGVATIVGGDGID
+71 SGVTGFTNAN
-84 AVKAGTVVTLD
+84 GTFVSADVVNT
-95 STASLS
+95 
-101 TSAGSFV
+101 
-108 DFTGSTLTAATG
+108 
-120 AIAITG
+120 
-126 DLSATG
+126 
-132 TPSGATFLRGD
+132 
-143 NVWATPA
+143 NA

-197 DLSDTAVTPG
+197 DLSDTAVTPA

-242 GNSAV
+242 GNSAI

-287 NVVVAGD
+287 DVVIAGD

-418 SSGNSIS
+418 SSGNSIT
-425 ASTGQA
+425 ASVGQA

-443 VQSFAYDGGTNVGH
+443 VSSFAYDGGTNVGH

-507 LAWAGNTGS
+507 LAWAGNTAS

-536 EVQSATATA
+536 DVLAATQTDEVGIIVSAT
-545 QRGIKV
+545 G
-551 TSPAGPIPVVGL
+551 GPQPKVGL
-563 DIIGQTNLASAPATD
+563 DIKGTANLGAAPATD

-585 TSAATNKAVTIANLA
+585 TSTDTNKAVTIANLA
-600 SAVQGNN
+600 SAIQGNN
-607 GYATTITAWGGTITH
+607 GYATTITAWGGTTTH
-622 SLGSFD
+622 NLGTFD
-628 VTVQLYDDTSKETIY
+628 VNVQLYDDTTKETIY
-643 AEIDRTTTNAIVV
+643 ADIDRTTTNAIVV

>member
-61 TAWIEMDGSG
+61 TAWIEMDGTG
-71 SGVATIVGGDGID
+71 SGVTSVDTTDGTFITLSPKTAQTG
-84 AVKAGTVVTLD
+84 AVVVT
-95 STASLS
+95 A
-101 TSAGSFV
+101 
-108 DFTGSTLTAATG
+108 
-120 AIAITG
+120 
-126 DLSATG
+126 DLNATG
-132 TPSGATFLRGD
+132 TPDNTKFLRGD
-143 NVWATPA
+143 SVWATPA

-160 TTGPDN
+160 TTGSDD

-172 DVDIVGTSGIATSIA
+172 DVDFVGTSGIATSIA
-187 TVGAKSTVTI
+187 TAGAKSTITI

-315 VSAGT
+315 VTDGT

-326 YVDALVT
+326 YVDGLVT

-418 SSGNSIS
+418 SSGNSVS

-457 VPTGGS
+457 VPTGGT

-468 RGDGNWV
+468 RGDGAWV

-495 ASNTLTVNGQLT
+495 ASNTLTGNGQLT
-507 LAWAGNTGS
+507 LAWAGNTVS

-536 EVQSATATA
+536 DVLPATQTDEI
-545 QRGIKV
+545 GIIV
-551 TSPAGPIPVVGL
+551 TQTGGPQPKVGL
-563 DIIGQTNLASAPATD
+563 DIKGTANLGAAPATG
-578 DELIIYD
+578 DEIIIYD
-585 TSAATNKAVTIANLA
+585 TSTDTNKARTIANLA
-600 SAVQGNN
+600 SAIQGNN
-607 GYATTITAWGGTITH
+607 GYATTITAWGGTTTH
-622 SLGSFD
+622 NLGTFD
-628 VTVQLYDDTSKETIY
+628 VNVQLYDNTTKETIY
-643 AEIDRTTTNAIVV
+643 ADIDRTTTNAIVV

>member
-40 VEGQMYFDTTAGD
+40 VEGQMYFDTTLGD

-61 TAWIEMDGSG
+61 VAWIEMDGTG
-71 SGVATIVGGDGID
+71 SGVTGFTNAN
-84 AVKAGTVVTLD
+84 GTFVSADVVNTNAKGLV
-95 STASLS
+95 ST
-101 TSAGSFV
+101 GV
-108 DFTGSTLTAATG
+108 
-120 AIAITG
+120 I

-242 GNSAV
+242 GNSAI

-266 NQIAISESTGNNGS
+266 GQIAISESTGNNGS

-287 NVVVAGD
+287 DVVIAGD

-381 VSLDDGDSVICKQ
+381 VTLDDGDSVICKQ

-418 SSGNSIS
+418 SSGNSIT
-425 ASTGQA
+425 ASVGQA

-443 VQSFAYDGGTNVGH
+443 VSSFAYDGGTNVGH

-536 EVQSATATA
+536 DVLAATQTDEVGIIVSAT
-545 QRGIKV
+545 G
-551 TSPAGPIPVVGL
+551 GPQPKVGL
-563 DIIGQTNLASAPATD
+563 DIKGTANLGATPATD

-585 TSAATNKAVTIANLA
+585 TSTDTNKAVTIANLA
-600 SAVQGNN
+600 SAIQGNN
-607 GYATTITAWGGTITH
+607 GYATTITAWGGTTTH
-622 SLGSFD
+622 NLGTFD
-628 VTVQLYDDTSKETIY
+628 VNVQLYDDTTKETIY
-643 AEIDRTTTNAIVV
+643 ADIDRTTTNAIVV

>member
-7 YADIAM
+7 YADIGM

-40 VEGQMYFDTTAGD
+40 VQGQMYFDTTAGD

-71 SGVATIVGGDGID
+71 SGVVSVNTTDGTFIDLTPNSATSG
-84 AVKAGTVVTLD
+84 AVVVT
-95 STASLS
+95 A
-101 TSAGSFV
+101 
-108 DFTGSTLTAATG
+108 
-120 AIAITG
+120 

-132 TPSGATFLRGD
+132 TPTATKFLRGD

-160 TTGPDN
+160 TTGSDN

-247 VTLDASS
+247 ITLDASS

-315 VSAGT
+315 ITDGT

-326 YVDALVT
+326 YVDGLVA

-371 VTTSGSFYGS
+371 VTTGGSFYGS
-381 VSLDDGDSVICKQ
+381 VTLDTGDSVICKQ

-418 SSGNSIS
+418 SSSNAMS
-425 ASTGQA
+425 ASIGQA

-436 ASVGSVS
+436 ASVGAVT
-443 VQSFAYDGGTNVGH
+443 VQSFSYDGGSNVGH

-463 GTTFL
+463 NSTFL
-468 RGDGNWV
+468 RGDGTWV

-489 NGGALG
+489 NGNALG
-495 ASNTLTVNGQLT
+495 TSNTLTANGQLT

-522 SLATF
+522 SLEAF

-536 EVQSATATA
+536 DVLPATQSDEV
-545 QRGIKV
+545 GIIV
-551 TSPAGPIPVVGL
+551 TQTGGPQPKVGL
-563 DIIGQTNLASAPATD
+563 DIKGTANLGAAPATG
-578 DELIIYD
+578 DEIIIYD
-585 TSAATNKAVTIANLA
+585 TSADTNKALTIANLA
-600 SAVQGNN
+600 SAIQGNN
-607 GYATTITAWGGTITH
+607 GYATTITAWGGTTTH
-622 SLGSFD
+622 NLGTFD
-628 VTVQLYDDTSKETIY
+628 VNVQLYDNTTKETIY
-643 AEIDRTTTNAIVV
+643 ADIDRTTTNAIVV

>member
-1 MAEINY
+1 MAGINY
-7 YADIAM
+7 YADILM
-13 NSSDIQMNKNE
+13 IGSDIQMNKNE

-61 TAWIEMDGSG
+61 TAWVEMDGSG
-71 SGVATIVGGDGID
+71 SGVSSFKATDGTFID
-84 AVKAGTVVTLD
+84 FAPNA
-95 STASLS
+95 LS
-101 TSAGSFV
+101 
-108 DFTGSTLTAATG
+108 TG
-120 AIAITG
+120 AINLTG

-132 TPSGATFLRGD
+132 TPNANTFLRGD
-143 NVWATPA
+143 NVWATPS

-160 TTGPDN
+160 TTGSDN
-166 EILDGD
+166 EIEDGD

-187 TVGAKSTVTI
+187 TVGAKSTVTV

-242 GNSAV
+242 GNSAI

-266 NQIAISESTGNNGS
+266 GQIAISESTGNNGS

-287 NVVVAGD
+287 DVVIAGD

-315 VSAGT
+315 VTAGT

-326 YVDALVT
+326 YVDGLVT

-348 IDGGGNLTTGA
+348 IDGGGNLTTGGS
-359 TRVAISVGDYYV
+359 RVAISVGDYYV
-371 VTTSGSFYGS
+371 VTTGGSFYGS
-381 VSLDDGDSVICKQ
+381 VTLDDGDSVICKQ
-394 DAAVGTSDIND
+394 DAAAGTSDIND

-418 SSGNSIS
+418 SSNSLGGNSS
-425 ASTGQA
+425 GQA

-436 ASVGSVS
+436 ASVGSVT
-443 VQSFAYDGGTNVGH
+443 VQSFAYNGGSNIGH
-457 VPTGGS
+457 VPPS
-463 GTTFL
+463 GTNTTFL

-475 TPTNTGITSISATT
+475 TPTNTGITSIAATID
-489 NGGALG
+489 GDSLG
-495 ASNTLTVNGQLT
+495 VSNTLINNGTLT
-507 LAWAGNTGS
+507 LEWQGNTAS

-536 EVQSATATA
+536 DVLPATQSDERGIIVTAT
-545 QRGIKV
+545 G
-551 TSPAGPIPVVGL
+551 GPQPKVGL
-563 DIIGQTNLASAPATD
+563 DIKGTANLGSAPATG

-585 TSAATNKAVTIANLA
+585 VSADTNVALTIANLA
-600 SAVQGNN
+600 SAIQGNN
-607 GYATTITAWGGTITH
+607 GYATTITAWGGTTTH
-622 SLGSFD
+622 NLGTYD
-628 VTVQLYDDTSKETIY
+628 VNVQLYDNTTKETIY
-643 AEIDRTTTNAIVV
+643 ADIDRTTTNAIVV
-656 DGNGAVPTGGVRVL
+656 DGNGAIPTGGVRVL

>member
-61 TAWIEMDGSG
+61 TAWIEMDGTG
-71 SGVATIVGGDGID
+71 SGVTSVDTTDGTFITLSPKTAQTG
-84 AVKAGTVVTLD
+84 AVVVT
-95 STASLS
+95 A
-101 TSAGSFV
+101 
-108 DFTGSTLTAATG
+108 
-120 AIAITG
+120 
-126 DLSATG
+126 DLNATG
-132 TPSGATFLRGD
+132 TPDNTKFLRGD
-143 NVWATPA
+143 SVWATPA

-160 TTGPDN
+160 TTGSDD

-172 DVDIVGTSGIATSIA
+172 DVDFVGTSGIATSIA
-187 TVGAKSTVTI
+187 TAGAKSTITI

-326 YVDALVT
+326 YVDGLVT

-348 IDGGGNLTTGA
+348 IDGGGNLTTGGS
-359 TRVAISVGDYYV
+359 RVAISVGDYYV

-394 DAAVGTSDIND
+394 DAAAGTSDIND

-418 SSGNSIS
+418 SSGNSVS

-475 TPTNTGITSISATT
+475 TPTNTGITSINATT
-489 NGGALG
+489 DGDSLET
-495 ASNTLTVNGQLT
+495 SNTLTGNGTLT
-507 LAWAGNTGS
+507 LAWQGNTGS

-527 PTIPQGDIT
+527 PTIPQGDVT
-536 EVQSATATA
+536 GVTASTTNDEK
-545 QRGIKV
+545 GIIV
-551 TSPAGPIPVVGL
+551 ASSSGPVPVVGL
-563 DIIGQTNLASAPATD
+563 DIKGQTNLASAPATN
-578 DELIIYD
+578 DEIIIYD
-585 TSAATNKAVTIANLA
+585 TSADTNKALTIANLA
-600 SAVQGNN
+600 SAIQGNN
-607 GYATTITAWGGTITH
+607 GYATTITAWGGTTTH
-622 SLGSFD
+622 NLGTFD
-628 VTVQLYDDTSKETIY
+628 VNVQLYDNTTKETIY
-643 AEIDRTTTNAIVV
+643 ADIDRTTTNAIVV

>member
-61 TAWIEMDGSG
+61 TAWVEMDGSG
-71 SGVATIVGGDGID
+71 SGVSSLIAGAGI
-84 AVKAGTVVTLD
+84 GI
-95 STASLS
+95 S
-101 TSAGSFV
+101 
-108 DFTGSTLTAATG
+108 AATG
-120 AIAITG
+120 NVTVSNTG
-126 DLSATG
+126 VLSVSTSDGTFIDLTPNTASTGAVTVSADLSATG
-132 TPSGATFLRGD
+132 TPSDQKFLRGD

-160 TTGPDN
+160 TTGSDN

-187 TVGAKSTVTI
+187 TAGVKSTVTI

-315 VSAGT
+315 VTDGT

-326 YVDALVT
+326 YVDGLVT

-381 VSLDDGDSVICKQ
+381 VTLDDGDSVICKQ
-394 DAAVGTSDIND
+394 DAAAGTSDIND
-405 WVIVQSDEGVSQF
+405 WVIVQSDEGVSQL

-475 TPTNTGITSISATT
+475 TPTNTGITSINATT
-489 NGGALG
+489 DGDSLET
-495 ASNTLTVNGQLT
+495 SNTLTGNGTLT
-507 LAWAGNTGS
+507 LAWQGNTGS

-527 PTIPQGDIT
+527 PTIPQGDVT
-536 EVQSATATA
+536 GVTASTTNDEK
-545 QRGIKV
+545 GIIV
-551 TSPAGPIPVVGL
+551 ASSSGPVPVVGL
-563 DIIGQTNLASAPATD
+563 DIKGQTNLASAPATN
-578 DELIIYD
+578 DEIIIYD
-585 TSAATNKAVTIANLA
+585 TSADTNKALTIANLA
-600 SAVQGNN
+600 SAIQGNN
-607 GYATTITAWGGTITH
+607 GYATTITAWGGTTTH
-622 SLGSFD
+622 NLGTFD
-628 VTVQLYDDTSKETIY
+628 VNVQLYDNTTKETIY
-643 AEIDRTTTNAIVV
+643 ADIDRTTTNAIVV

>member
-61 TAWIEMDGSG
+61 TAWIEMDGTG
-71 SGVATIVGGDGID
+71 SGVTSVDTTDGTFITLSPKTAQTG
-84 AVKAGTVVTLD
+84 AVVVT
-95 STASLS
+95 A
-101 TSAGSFV
+101 
-108 DFTGSTLTAATG
+108 
-120 AIAITG
+120 
-126 DLSATG
+126 DLNATG
-132 TPSGATFLRGD
+132 TPDNTKFLRGD
-143 NVWATPA
+143 SVWATPA

-160 TTGPDN
+160 TTGSDD

-172 DVDIVGTSGIATSIA
+172 DVDFVGTSGIATSIA
-187 TVGAKSTVTI
+187 TAGAKSTITI

-326 YVDALVT
+326 YVDGLVT

-348 IDGGGNLTTGA
+348 IDGGGNLTTGGS
-359 TRVAISVGDYYV
+359 RVAISVGDYYV

-394 DAAVGTSDIND
+394 DAAAGTSDIND

-418 SSGNSIS
+418 SSGNSVS

-457 VPTGGS
+457 VPSGGTG
-463 GTTFL
+463 TKFL
-468 RGDGNWV
+468 RGDGTWQV
-475 TPTNTGITSISATT
+475 PTNTGITSISATT

-495 ASNTLTVNGQLT
+495 ASNTLTANGQLT
-507 LAWAGNTGS
+507 LAWAGNTSS

-527 PTIPQGDIT
+527 PAIPQGDIT
-536 EVQSATATA
+536 DVLAATQTDEI
-545 QRGIKV
+545 GIIV
-551 TSPAGPIPVVGL
+551 TQTGGPQPKVGL
-563 DIIGQTNLASAPATD
+563 DIKGTANLGAAPATG
-578 DELIIYD
+578 DEIIIYD
-585 TSAATNKAVTIANLA
+585 TSTDTNKALTIANLA
-600 SAVQGNN
+600 SAIQGNN
-607 GYATTITAWGGTITH
+607 GYATTITAWGGTTTH
-622 SLGSFD
+622 NLGTFD
-628 VTVQLYDDTSKETIY
+628 VNVQLYDNTTKETIY
-643 AEIDRTTTNAIVV
+643 ADIDRTTTNAIVV

>member
-61 TAWIEMDGSG
+61 TAWIEMDGTG
-71 SGVATIVGGDGID
+71 SGVTSVDTTDGTFITLSPKTAQTG
-84 AVKAGTVVTLD
+84 AVVVT
-95 STASLS
+95 A
-101 TSAGSFV
+101 
-108 DFTGSTLTAATG
+108 
-120 AIAITG
+120 
-126 DLSATG
+126 DLNATG
-132 TPSGATFLRGD
+132 TPDNTKFLRGD
-143 NVWATPA
+143 SVWATPA

-160 TTGPDN
+160 TTGSDD

-172 DVDIVGTSGIATSIA
+172 DVDFVGTSGIATSIA
-187 TVGAKSTVTI
+187 TAGAKSTITI

-326 YVDALVT
+326 YVDGLVT

-348 IDGGGNLTTGA
+348 IDGGGNLTTGGS
-359 TRVAISVGDYYV
+359 RVAISVGDYYV

-394 DAAVGTSDIND
+394 DAAAGTSDIND

-418 SSGNSIS
+418 SSGNSVS

-457 VPTGGS
+457 VPSGGTG
-463 GTTFL
+463 TKFL
-468 RGDGNWV
+468 RGDGTWQV
-475 TPTNTGITSISATT
+475 PTNTGITSISATT

-495 ASNTLTVNGQLT
+495 ASNTLTANGQLT
-507 LAWAGNTGS
+507 LAWAGNTSS

-527 PTIPQGDIT
+527 PAIPQGDIT
-536 EVQSATATA
+536 DVLAATQTDEI
-545 QRGIKV
+545 GIIV
-551 TSPAGPIPVVGL
+551 TQTGGPQPKVGL
-563 DIIGQTNLASAPATD
+563 DIKGTANLGAAPATG
-578 DELIIYD
+578 DEIIIYD
-585 TSAATNKAVTIANLA
+585 TSADTNKALTIANLA
-600 SAVQGNN
+600 SAIQGNN
-607 GYATTITAWGGTITH
+607 GYATTITAWGGTTTH
-622 SLGSFD
+622 NLGTFD
-628 VTVQLYDDTSKETIY
+628 VNVQLYDNTTKETIY
-643 AEIDRTTTNAIVV
+643 ADIDRTTTNAIVV

>member
-61 TAWIEMDGSG
+61 TAWIEMDGTG
-71 SGVATIVGGDGID
+71 SGVTSVDTTDGTFITLSPKTAQTG
-84 AVKAGTVVTLD
+84 AVVVT
-95 STASLS
+95 A
-101 TSAGSFV
+101 
-108 DFTGSTLTAATG
+108 
-120 AIAITG
+120 
-126 DLSATG
+126 DLNATG
-132 TPSGATFLRGD
+132 TPDNTKFLRGD
-143 NVWATPA
+143 SVWATPA

-160 TTGPDN
+160 TTGSDD

-172 DVDIVGTSGIATSIA
+172 DVDFVGTSGIATSIA
-187 TVGAKSTVTI
+187 TAGAKSTITI

-326 YVDALVT
+326 YVDGLVT

-348 IDGGGNLTTGA
+348 IDGGGNLTTGGS
-359 TRVAISVGDYYV
+359 RVAISVGDYYV

-394 DAAVGTSDIND
+394 DAAAGTSDIND

-418 SSGNSIS
+418 SSGNSVS

-443 VQSFAYDGGTNVGH
+443 VQSFAYDGGSNVGH
-457 VPTGGS
+457 VPSGGTG
-463 GTTFL
+463 TKFL
-468 RGDGNWV
+468 RGDGTWQV
-475 TPTNTGITSISATT
+475 PTNTGITSISATT

-495 ASNTLTVNGQLT
+495 ASNTLTGNGQLT
-507 LAWAGNTGS
+507 LAWAGNTSS

-527 PTIPQGDIT
+527 PAIPQGDIT
-536 EVQSATATA
+536 DVLAATQTDEI
-545 QRGIKV
+545 GIIV
-551 TSPAGPIPVVGL
+551 TQTGGPQPKVGL
-563 DIIGQTNLASAPATD
+563 DIKGTANLGAAPATG
-578 DELIIYD
+578 DEIIIYD
-585 TSAATNKAVTIANLA
+585 TSTDTNKALTIANLA
-600 SAVQGNN
+600 SAIQGNN
-607 GYATTITAWGGTITH
+607 GYATTITAWGGTTTH
-622 SLGSFD
+622 NLGTFD
-628 VTVQLYDDTSKETIY
+628 VNVQLYDNTTKETIY
-643 AEIDRTTTNAIVV
+643 ADIDRTTTNAIVV

>member
-7 YADIAM
+7 YADILM

-61 TAWIEMDGSG
+61 TAWIEMDGTG
-71 SGVATIVGGDGID
+71 SGVTSVDTTDGTFITLSPKTAQTG
-84 AVKAGTVVTLD
+84 AVVVT
-95 STASLS
+95 A
-101 TSAGSFV
+101 
-108 DFTGSTLTAATG
+108 
-120 AIAITG
+120 
-126 DLSATG
+126 DLNATG
-132 TPSGATFLRGD
+132 TPDNTKFLRGD
-143 NVWATPA
+143 SVWATPA

-160 TTGPDN
+160 TTGSDD

-172 DVDIVGTSGIATSIA
+172 DVDFVGTSGIATSIA
-187 TVGAKSTVTI
+187 TAGAKSTITI

-266 NQIAISESTGNNGS
+266 NQIAISESAGNNGS

-287 NVVVAGD
+287 DVVVAGD

-326 YVDALVT
+326 YVDGLVT

-359 TRVAISVGDYYV
+359 SRVAISVGDYYV

-394 DAAVGTSDIND
+394 DAAAGTSDIND

-418 SSGNSIS
+418 SSGNAVS

-443 VQSFAYDGGTNVGH
+443 VQSFAYDGGSNVGH
-457 VPTGGS
+457 VPSGGTG
-463 GTTFL
+463 TKFL
-468 RGDGNWV
+468 RGDGTWQV
-475 TPTNTGITSISATT
+475 PTNTGITSISATT

-495 ASNTLTVNGQLT
+495 ASNTLTQNGQLT

-522 SLATF
+522 SLAAF

-536 EVQSATATA
+536 DVLAATQTDEI
-545 QRGIKV
+545 GIIV
-551 TSPAGPIPVVGL
+551 TQTGGPQPKVGL
-563 DIIGQTNLASAPATD
+563 DIKGTANLGAAPATG
-578 DELIIYD
+578 DEIIIYD
-585 TSAATNKAVTIANLA
+585 TSADTNKALTIANLA
-600 SAVQGNN
+600 SAIQGNN
-607 GYATTITAWGGTITH
+607 GYATTITAWGGTTTH
-622 SLGSFD
+622 NLGTFD
-628 VTVQLYDDTSKETIY
+628 VNVQLYDNTTKETIY
-643 AEIDRTTTNAIVV
+643 ADIDRTTTNAIVV

>member
-61 TAWIEMDGSG
+61 TAWIEMDGTG
-71 SGVATIVGGDGID
+71 SGVTSVDTTDGTFITLSPKTAQTG
-84 AVKAGTVVTLD
+84 AVVVT
-95 STASLS
+95 A
-101 TSAGSFV
+101 
-108 DFTGSTLTAATG
+108 
-120 AIAITG
+120 
-126 DLSATG
+126 DLNATG
-132 TPSGATFLRGD
+132 TPDNTKFLRGD
-143 NVWATPA
+143 SVWATPA

-160 TTGPDN
+160 TTGSDD

-172 DVDIVGTSGIATSIA
+172 DVDFVGTSGIATSIA
-187 TVGAKSTVTI
+187 TAGAKSTITI

-326 YVDALVT
+326 YVDGLVT

-348 IDGGGNLTTGA
+348 IDGGGNLTTGGS
-359 TRVAISVGDYYV
+359 RVAISVGDYYV

-381 VSLDDGDSVICKQ
+381 VTLDDGDSVICKQ
-394 DAAVGTSDIND
+394 DAAAGTSDIND

-418 SSGNSIS
+418 SSGNAVS
-425 ASTGQA
+425 ASVGAA

-443 VQSFAYDGGTNVGH
+443 VQSFAYDGGSNVGH
-457 VPTGGS
+457 VPSGGTG
-463 GTTFL
+463 TKFL
-468 RGDGNWV
+468 RGDGTWQV
-475 TPTNTGITSISATT
+475 PTNTGITSISATT

-495 ASNTLTVNGQLT
+495 ASNTLTANGQLT
-507 LAWAGNTGS
+507 LAWAGNTSS

-527 PTIPQGDIT
+527 PAIPQGDIT
-536 EVQSATATA
+536 DVLAATQTDEI
-545 QRGIKV
+545 GIIV
-551 TSPAGPIPVVGL
+551 TQTGGPQPKVGL
-563 DIIGQTNLASAPATD
+563 DIKGTANLGAAPATG
-578 DELIIYD
+578 DEIIIYD
-585 TSAATNKAVTIANLA
+585 TSTDTNKALTIANLA
-600 SAVQGNN
+600 SAIQGNN
-607 GYATTITAWGGTITH
+607 GYATTITAWGGTTTH
-622 SLGSFD
+622 NLGTFD
-628 VTVQLYDDTSKETIY
+628 VNVQLYDNTTKETIY
-643 AEIDRTTTNAIVV
+643 ADIDRTTTNAIVV

>member
-381 VSLDDGDSVICKQ
+381 VQLDDGDSVICKQ

-600 SAVQGNN
+600 SAIQGNN
-607 GYATTITAWGGTITH
+607 GYATTITAWGGTTTH
-622 SLGSFD
+622 NLGTFD
-628 VTVQLYDDTSKETIY
+628 VNVQLYDNTTKETIY
-643 AEIDRTTTNAIVV
+643 ADIDRTTTNAIVV

>member
-84 AVKAGTVVTLD
+84 ATVVGTEVTLD

-600 SAVQGNN
+600 SAIQGNN
-607 GYATTITAWGGTITH
+607 GYATTITAWGGTTTH
-622 SLGSFD
+622 NLGTFD
-628 VTVQLYDDTSKETIY
+628 VNVQLYDNTTKETIY
-643 AEIDRTTTNAIVV
+643 ADIDRTTTNAIVV

>member
-1 MAEINY
+1 MAGINY
-7 YADIAM
+7 YADILM
-13 NSSDIQMNKNE
+13 IGSDIQMNKNE

-61 TAWIEMDGSG
+61 TAWVEMDGSG
-71 SGVATIVGGDGID
+71 SGVSSFKATDGTFID
-84 AVKAGTVVTLD
+84 FAPNA
-95 STASLS
+95 LS
-101 TSAGSFV
+101 
-108 DFTGSTLTAATG
+108 TG
-120 AIAITG
+120 AINLTG

-132 TPSGATFLRGD
+132 TPNANTFLRGD
-143 NVWATPA
+143 NVWATPS

-160 TTGPDN
+160 TTGSDN
-166 EILDGD
+166 EIEDGD

-187 TVGAKSTVTI
+187 TVGAKSTVTV

-242 GNSAV
+242 GNSAI

-266 NQIAISESTGNNGS
+266 GQIAISESTGNNGS

-287 NVVVAGD
+287 DVVIAGD

-315 VSAGT
+315 VTAGT

-326 YVDALVT
+326 YVDGLVT

-348 IDGGGNLTTGA
+348 IDGGGNLTTGGS
-359 TRVAISVGDYYV
+359 RVAISVGDYYV
-371 VTTSGSFYGS
+371 VTTGGSFYGS
-381 VSLDDGDSVICKQ
+381 VTLDDGDSVICKQ
-394 DAAVGTSDIND
+394 DAAAGTSDIND

-418 SSGNSIS
+418 SSNSLGGNSS
-425 ASTGQA
+425 GQA

-436 ASVGSVS
+436 ASVGSVT
-443 VQSFAYDGGTNVGH
+443 VQSFAYNGGSNIGH

-463 GTTFL
+463 GSTFL

-475 TPTNTGITSISATT
+475 TPTNTGITSIAATT
-489 NGGALG
+489 DGDSLG
-495 ASNTLTVNGQLT
+495 VSNTLINNGTLT
-507 LAWAGNTGS
+507 LEWQGNTAS

-536 EVQSATATA
+536 DVLPATQSDERGIIVTAT
-545 QRGIKV
+545 G
-551 TSPAGPIPVVGL
+551 GPQPKVGL
-563 DIIGQTNLASAPATD
+563 DIKGTANLGSAPATG

-585 TSAATNKAVTIANLA
+585 VSADTNVALTIANLA
-600 SAVQGNN
+600 SAIQGNN
-607 GYATTITAWGGTITH
+607 GYATTITAWGGTTTH
-622 SLGSFD
+622 NLGTYD
-628 VTVQLYDDTSKETIY
+628 VNVQLYDNTTKETIY
-643 AEIDRTTTNAIVV
+643 ADIDRTTTNAIVV
-656 DGNGAVPTGGVRVL
+656 DGNGAIPTGGVRVL

>member
-7 YADIAM
+7 YAGITM
-13 NSSDIQMNKNE
+13 VGSDIQLNKNE

-61 TAWIEMDGSG
+61 TAWIEMDGTG
-71 SGVATIVGGDGID
+71 SGVTSVDTTDGTFITLSPKTAQTG
-84 AVKAGTVVTLD
+84 AVVVT
-95 STASLS
+95 A
-101 TSAGSFV
+101 
-108 DFTGSTLTAATG
+108 
-120 AIAITG
+120 
-126 DLSATG
+126 DLNATG
-132 TPSGATFLRGD
+132 TPDNTKFLRGD
-143 NVWATPA
+143 SVWATPA

-160 TTGPDN
+160 TTGSDD

-172 DVDIVGTSGIATSIA
+172 DVDFVGTSGIATSIA
-187 TVGAKSTVTI
+187 TAGAKSTITI

-326 YVDALVT
+326 YVDGLVT

-348 IDGGGNLTTGA
+348 IDGGGNLTTGGS
-359 TRVAISVGDYYV
+359 RVAISVGDYYV

-394 DAAVGTSDIND
+394 DAAAGTSDIND

-418 SSGNSIS
+418 SSGNSVS

-443 VQSFAYDGGTNVGH
+443 VQSFAYDGGSNVGH
-457 VPTGGS
+457 VPSGGTG
-463 GTTFL
+463 TKFL
-468 RGDGNWV
+468 RGDGTWQV
-475 TPTNTGITSISATT
+475 PTNTGITSISATT

-495 ASNTLTVNGQLT
+495 ASNTLTAIGQLT
-507 LAWAGNTGS
+507 LAWAGNTSS

-536 EVQSATATA
+536 DVLPATQTDEI
-545 QRGIKV
+545 GIIV
-551 TSPAGPIPVVGL
+551 TQTGGPQPKVGL
-563 DIIGQTNLASAPATD
+563 DIKGTANLGAAPATG
-578 DELIIYD
+578 DEIIIYD
-585 TSAATNKAVTIANLA
+585 TSTDTNKALTIANLA
-600 SAVQGNN
+600 SAIQGNN
-607 GYATTITAWGGTITH
+607 GYATTITAWGGTTTH
-622 SLGSFD
+622 NLGTFD
-628 VTVQLYDDTSKETIY
+628 VNVQLYDNTTKETIY
-643 AEIDRTTTNAIVV
+643 ADIDRTTTNAIVV